1 MDVLKILKQNKFDL
15 SLLFCLKLTS
25 CIVIY
30 FFLINFFDESPLN
43 YPDLS
48 VYSVCDQRTTNV
60 LYSKML
66 CFFDLN
72 HVRGMYNYYLISLAI
87 CINFFISSGYF
98 LLLKDNL
105 LRKGQIFFIIF
116 LGLHPFMA
124 IYYPKFYT
132 DLFGC
137 LGVFLIFVYI
147 YKIYKVDNLFLI
159 SSLILMNLRSALIP
173 VFIIFAIINIFKNL
187 FNNRKVLIKGILLLI
202 IIVTSFLI
210 YKDFSQSFMSANN
223 FYQNKLLNPL
233 FLLGFREAAAN
244 LGIGYL
250 FGDVY
255 WYGVIQLSASIML
268 IILHA
273 VGIVGFVLFS
283 IKRNINLLIPL
294 TYIVV
299 PLVGVSHL
307 RYLLPIIPLI
317 IFGFIWIFYKQ
328 K

>member
-1 MDVLKILKQNKFDL
+1 MNIVELIQQNKFDL
-15 SLLFCLKLTS
+15 TFLFFLKLVS

-30 FFLINFFDESPLN
+30 FVLIIFFNESPLN
-43 YPDLS
+43 YPDLR
-48 VYSVCDQRTTNV
+48 VYSICGQRTTNV

-72 HVRGMYNYYLISLAI
+72 HARGMYNYSLITLAT

-137 LGVFLIFVYI
+137 LGVFLIFVYL
-147 YKIYKVDNLFLI
+147 YKAYRVDNLFLI
-159 SSLILMNLRSALIP
+159 LSLILINLRSALIP
-173 VFIIFAIINIFKNL
+173 TFIIFAIINIFKNS
-187 FNNRKVLIKGILLLI
+187 FNKRKALIKGILLLI
-202 IIVTSFLI
+202 IIVSSFLI
-210 YKDFSQSFMSANN
+210 YKDFSQSFVSANN

-233 FLLGFREAAAN
+233 FLLGFREAVAN
-244 LGIGYL
+244 LGISYL
-250 FGDVY
+250 FEGVY

-273 VGIVGFVLFS
+273 AGIVGYILFS

-294 TYIVV
+294 TYIAT
-299 PLVGVSHL
+299 PLLGVSHL
-307 RYLLPIIPLI
+307 RYLLPIIPLV

>member
-1 MDVLKILKQNKFDL
+1 MNILEIIKQNKLDL
-15 SLLFCLKLTS
+15 TYLFFLKLLS

-30 FFLINFFDESPLN
+30 FVLINFFTESPLN

-66 CFFDLN
+66 CYFDLN
-72 HVRGMYNYYLISLAI
+72 NARGMHNYSSITLAV

-105 LRKGQIFFIIF
+105 LRKGQIFFITF

-124 IYYPKFYT
+124 IYFPKFYT

-159 SSLILMNLRSALIP
+159 SSLILINLRSALIP
-173 VFIIFAIINIFKNL
+173 MFIVFAIINIFKNL
-187 FNNRKVLIKGILLLI
+187 YNRKVLLKGILLLF
-202 IIVTSFLI
+202 IIVSSFLI
-210 YKDFSQSFMSANN
+210 YKDFSQSFVSANN
-223 FYQNKLLNPL
+223 FYQNKLLNPF
-233 FLLGFREAAAN
+233 FLLGFREAVAN

-250 FGDVY
+250 FGGVY
-255 WYGVIQLSASIML
+255 WYGIIQLSASIML

-273 VGIVGFVLFS
+273 VGIAGYVLFS

-294 TYIVV
+294 TYIAV
-299 PLVGVSHL
+299 PLLGVSHL